1 MFAGIHGQNL
11 SEGLSLAEFAYS
23 FSPFV
28 EEVWPDTV
36 VIDVEGCGLCF
47 GSAYELAT
55 IIAKQ
60 ACASRQAGGLGT
72 SVNVALAAN
81 PDAAVHAARRCAGI
95 TFTTA
100 GEELTCLGPLRV
112 SALEY
117 SLVNVEEKRAAE
129 IFETLKL
136 WGVLTF
142 KEFAELPV
150 AGVSERLGQE
160 GVHLQQL
167 AAGKTERHLK
177 LKQAAPVFEN
187 SIELEY
193 PIAQLEPLSFIF
205 ARLLNQICASLQDY
219 ALATNELHVQM
230 KLENKS
236 THELKLN
243 LPYPMRDQKVF
254 LKLLLLEAEAHPP
267 TEAIVEVSINCEP
280 VKPRVLQTG
289 LFIPLAPE
297 PAKLELTLAR
307 LAKLVGLENVG
318 SPQLLDTYRPDAFGV
333 KRFELKE
340 RKSKRPTGNSK
351 QRTGNSKQQ
360 TVSGKQREA
369 IPNSKFK
376 IPNSR
381 FQIPNSRF
389 QVENSRIE
397 VRNSEFDIQNSQS
410 EVRNSQFD
418 ISKSQSEIRNSKS
431 EIPTPQSEI
440 RNPQFEVPTPKF
452 ALGFRRFRP
461 PLRAMVEAAR
471 GYPTEI
477 SAWGKG
483 RSVYGK
489 VVGLAGPWRTSGEWW
504 RSDLWARD
512 EWDVAV
518 EARGQRPE
526 VGDQRPEVR
535 GQRSEIGDRRLED
548 PKIKEL
554 KSQGGPSQILYR
566 IYREL
571 KNGTWFVEGI
581 YD

>member
-1 MFAGIHGQNL
+1 MFAGIHAHNL
-11 SEGLSLAEFAYS
+11 SDALSLAEFAYS

-28 EEVWPDTV
+28 EEVWPGTV

-47 GSAYELAT
+47 GSPYELAT

-60 ACASRQAGGLGT
+60 ACASKQTGGLET
-72 SVNVALAAN
+72 RVNVALAAN
-81 PDAAVHAARRCAGI
+81 PDAAIHAARRCAGI
-95 TFTTA
+95 TFTTS
-100 GEELTCLGPLRV
+100 GEELTCLGPLPV

-117 SLVNVEEKRAAE
+117 SLVNIEDKQAAE

-136 WGVLTF
+136 WGVRTF

-150 AGVSERLGQE
+150 AGVSERLGQD

-167 AAGKTERHLK
+167 ATGKTDRHLK
-177 LKQAAPVFEN
+177 LKQTAPVFES

-205 ARLLNQICASLQDY
+205 ARLLNQIGASLQTH

-236 THELKLN
+236 AHELKLN

-254 LKLLLLEAEAHPP
+254 LKLLLLEAERHPP
-267 TEAIVEVSINCEP
+267 SAAVVAVSINCEP

-318 SPQLLDTYRPDAFGV
+318 SPELLDTHRPDAFRV
-333 KRFELKE
+333 KRFVVQEE
-340 RKSKRPTGNSK
+340 QRKTSKQRAVDSK
-351 QRTGNSKQQ
+351 QRTVNRDQ
-360 TVSGKQREA
+360 
-369 IPNSKFK
+369 
-376 IPNSR
+376 R
-381 FQIPNSRF
+381 FQIPNSGCEIPNTKL
-389 QVENSRIE
+389 QI
-397 VRNSEFDIQNSQS
+397 RNA
-410 EVRNSQFD
+410 
-418 ISKSQSEIRNSKS
+418 KSEIRNS
-431 EIPTPQSEI
+431 
-440 RNPQFEVPTPKF
+440 QFAIPTPKF

-477 SAWGKG
+477 SAWGKE

-518 EARGQRPE
+518 EAK
-526 VGDQRPEVR
+526 
-535 GQRSEIGDRRLED
+535 GQRSESGDQRSEGSN
-548 PKIKEL
+548 IKGVG
-554 KSQGGPSQILYR
+554 SQIGPSQILYR

-571 KNGTWFVEGI
+571 RSGTWFVEGI

>member
-1 MFAGIHGQNL
+1 MFAGIHAQNL
-11 SEGLSLAEFAYS
+11 SDELSLAEFAYS

-28 EEVWPDTV
+28 EEVRPDTV

-47 GSAYELAT
+47 GSSYELST
-55 IIAKQ
+55 LIAKQ
-60 ACASRQAGGLGT
+60 ACASKQAGGLGAR
-72 SVNVALAAN
+72 VNVALAAN
-81 PDAAVHAARRCAGI
+81 PDAAIHAAKFFSGI
-95 TFTTA
+95 TFSA
-100 GEELTCLGPLRV
+100 PGEELTCLGPLPV

-117 SLVNVEEKRAAE
+117 ALVNIEDKRAAE

-136 WGVLTF
+136 WGVCTF
-142 KEFAELPV
+142 KEFAELPI
-150 AGVSERLGQE
+150 AGVSERLGQD

-205 ARLLNQICASLQDY
+205 ARLLNQICASLHDY
-219 ALATNELHVQM
+219 ALATNELRIRM
-230 KLENKS
+230 KLENK
-236 THELKLN
+236 TAHELKLN

-254 LKLLLLEAEAHPP
+254 LKLLLLDAEARPP
-267 TEAIVEVSINCEP
+267 TAAVVAVSIDCEP

-318 SPQLLDTYRPDAFGV
+318 SPELLDTHRPDAFRV
-333 KRFELKE
+333 KRFEVQE
-340 RKSKRPTGNSK
+340 RRSKVSKKHAGRLTG
-351 QRTGNSKQQ
+351 QTANSKQQ
-360 TVSGKQREA
+360 VV
-369 IPNSKFK
+369 IPNSKFQ
-376 IPNSR
+376 IPNARVEIPNSQSESPNSR
-381 FQIPNSRF
+381 F
-389 QVENSRIE
+389 
-397 VRNSEFDIQNSQS
+397 
-410 EVRNSQFD
+410 
-418 ISKSQSEIRNSKS
+418 
-431 EIPTPQSEI
+431 
-440 RNPQFEVPTPKF
+440 EVPSPKF

-461 PLRAMVEAAR
+461 PLRAMIEAGR

-477 SAWGKG
+477 SAWGKD

-518 EARGQRPE
+518 ESGS
-526 VGDQRPEVR
+526 
-535 GQRSEIGDRRLED
+535 QRSEVRDQRSEVRSQKLEGS
-548 PKIKEL
+548 KIKEVS
-554 KSQGGPSQILYR
+554 SQVGPRQILYR

-571 KNGTWFVEGI
+571 RSGIWFVEGV

>member
-1 MFAGIHGQNL
+1 MFAGIHAPNL
-11 SEGLSLAEFAYS
+11 SDELSLAEFAYS

-36 VIDVEGCGLCF
+36 VIDVAGCGLCF

-60 ACASRQAGGLGT
+60 ACAAKQTGGLEAR
-72 SVNVALAAN
+72 VNVALAAN

-100 GEELTCLGPLRV
+100 GEELTCLGPLPV

-117 SLVNVEEKRAAE
+117 SLVNIEDKRAAE
-129 IFETLKL
+129 IFATLKL
-136 WGVLTF
+136 WGVRTF
-142 KEFAELPV
+142 REFAELPV

-160 GVHLQQL
+160 GLHLQQL
-167 AAGKTERHLK
+167 AGGKTERHLK
-177 LKQAAPVFEN
+177 LKQAAPVFES

-193 PIAQLEPLSFIF
+193 PIAQLEALSFIF
-205 ARLLNQICASLQDY
+205 ARLLNQICASLHDY
-219 ALATNELHVQM
+219 ALATIELHVRM

-236 THELKLN
+236 AHELKLN
-243 LPYPMRDQKVF
+243 LPYPMRDPKVF
-254 LKLLLLEAEAHPP
+254 LKLLLLEAERQPP
-267 TEAIVEVSINCEP
+267 TEAIVAVSINCEP

-307 LAKLVGLENVG
+307 LAKLVGLGNVG
-318 SPQLLDTYRPDAFGV
+318 SPKLLDTHRPDAFGV
-333 KRFELKE
+333 KRFEMKE
-340 RKSKRPTGNSK
+340 EKGRRSRQQTA
-351 QRTGNSKQQ
+351 NSKQQ
-360 TVSGKQREA
+360 CET
-369 IPNSKFK
+369 
-376 IPNSR
+376 PNSR
-381 FQIPNSRF
+381 VQ
-389 QVENSRIE
+389 
-397 VRNSEFDIQNSQS
+397 VRNP
-410 EVRNSQFD
+410 
-418 ISKSQSEIRNSKS
+418 K
-431 EIPTPQSEI
+431 SEI
-440 RNPQFEVPTPKF
+440 RNPKFEVPTPKF

-477 SAWGKG
+477 SAWGKE

-504 RSDLWARD
+504 RADLWARD

-518 EARGQRPE
+518 E
-526 VGDQRPEVR
+526 VR
-535 GQRSEIGDRRLED
+535 GQRSEFRGQRSEVRSQRSEES
-548 PKIKEL
+548 KIKEV
-554 KSQGGPSQILYR
+554 SHSGPSQTLYR

-571 KNGTWFVEGI
+571 RSGTWFVEGV